1 MSRIKKQG
9 LDYFPMSIDFMQ
21 NRLVRRIM
29 KREGDAAVAVLL
41 QTYCAIYA
49 GEGYFLRAD
58 DLFYDDL
65 ADLLYN
71 KEADDVKRIIAL
83 AVDYG
88 LFDPRLYAEYRVL
101 TSADIQRQFLF
112 ATRRRTACEVDS
124 RYLLLTD
131 EDLQKGAEKGKTV
144 TDKPENGGKLPSE
157 DTKHSTAQHST
168 AQHST
173 AYPLTEGSPD
183 NGGAEGAATE
193 AAEGESCRAGE
204 GGEAHG
210 APETG
215 GKPRRISDWTEAD
228 VAGMRPPADG
238 LKRNLS
244 GLLANLRLYRVPPAE
259 QYAIVLKSNFGVIG
273 HPVWKGFEPLR
284 TSHGKIRQP
293 GRYLLSL
300 C

>member
-157 DTKHSTAQHST
+157 DTKHSTAQHTPSQKAPPTTGALKARPRRPRRGKAAGPGREERLT
-168 AQHST
+168 ALRRR
-173 AYPLTEGSPD
+173 AGSP
-183 NGGAEGAATE
+183 AAS
-193 AAEGESCRAGE
+193 A
-204 GGEAHG
+204 
-210 APETG
+210 TG
-215 GKPRRISDWTEAD
+215 RRRTW
-228 VAGMRPPADG
+228 PACG
-238 LKRNLS
+238 
-244 GLLANLRLYRVPPAE
+244 
-259 QYAIVLKSNFGVIG
+259 
-273 HPVWKGFEPLR
+273 PLP
-284 TSHGKIRQP
+284 TG
-293 GRYLLSL
+293 
-300 C
+300 

>member
-168 AQHST
+168 A
-173 AYPLTEGSPD
+173 YPLTEGSPD

>member
-131 EDLQKGAEKGKTV
+131 EDLQKGA
-144 TDKPENGGKLPSE
+144 D
-157 DTKHSTAQHST
+157 T

>member
-144 TDKPENGGKLPSE
+144 TDKPENGGKLLWKYSRNGHE
-157 DTKHSTAQHST
+157 ST

-193 AAEGESCRAGE
+193 AAEGESCRAWE